1 MSPTGRKPT
10 LSAKQ
15 REDTEQHLPL
25 GSHSDTDGCDPAGGE
40 RRRAMAPKR
49 AIGSTPSRR
58 FERFRDAYER
68 TGNAYRAALWAGY
81 SNRMAHSKS
90 YLLAK
95 RVRALTEHPRGPI
108 EPND

>member
-1 MSPTGRKPT
+1 MSSTGRKPT

-15 REDTEQHLPL
+15 GEDTEQHLPL
-25 GSHSDTDGCDPAGGE
+25 GSHSNTEGCDPAERE

-58 FERFRDAYER
+58 FERFREVYAR

-81 SNRMAHSKS
+81 TPRMAHSKS

-95 RVRALTEHPRGPI
+95 RARVLAERQ
-108 EPND
+108 